1 MKKNKE
7 KKQEKEQM
15 EKKEEEQQPQ
25 KKKRNWAQIV
35 CWSSLGVY
43 WIVGVALSIYSGS
56 AYSDRWH
63 RIINYSKGSS
73 NDVIDN
79 ILLYVY
85 QYPRRLLFFIFLLLF
100 VIQAILAVFWKP
112 ARKLWL
118 FIFYFVAGSTMF
130 LGWEAIDY
138 IISSRFSRVEA
149 TVCAYSVALSRSGK
163 KKKDVLQKKN

>member
-1 MKKNKE
+1 MKKNKV

-35 CWSSLGVY
+35 CWSSLSFY
-43 WIVGVALSIYSGS
+43 WIVGAALSIYSDS

-85 QYPRRLLFFIFLLLF
+85 QYPKRLLFFIFLLF
-100 VIQAILAVFWKP
+100 KQS
-112 ARKLWL
+112 WL
-118 FIFYFVAGSTMF
+118 FFGNRQESYGSLYF
-130 LGWEAIDY
+130 I
-138 IISSRFSRVEA
+138 
-149 TVCAYSVALSRSGK
+149 LSP
-163 KKKDVLQKKN
+163 DQPCF